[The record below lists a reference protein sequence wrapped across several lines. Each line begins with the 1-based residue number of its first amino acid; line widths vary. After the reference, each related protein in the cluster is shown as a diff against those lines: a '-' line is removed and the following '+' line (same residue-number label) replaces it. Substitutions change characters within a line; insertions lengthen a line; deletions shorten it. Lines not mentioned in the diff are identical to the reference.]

1 MYAGTIPADLPLS
14 DLMEDT
20 GGSPELLH
28 AYVIDWAVGH
38 VADRLNASADTARA
52 QRSGLRIAEAELAVT
67 VADIELAR
75 ERARIHGL
83 ESARPAAGIL
93 PRTSVCPFKG
103 LATFDAADAE
113 FFFGREQLVAEMV
126 ARSVGATFL
135 GVVGPSGSGKS
146 SAVRAGLMPALA
158 SGVLPGSEGWRQALI
173 RPGEHPV
180 AELERHRSDDGRLIL
195 VVDQFEELFTTCADE
210 EERAAF
216 VQAITTEAD
225 GRIVVAALR
234 ADFYGRC
241 AEYPPLARLFGATHV
256 LVGPMDAGEL
266 HRAIE
271 LPARRAGLRVEPS
284 LVEALVGEV
293 ADEPGALPLLS
304 TTLLEL
310 WQRREGRTL
319 TMERY
324 RETGGVRAA
333 VARLAEDAFAR
344 LSSQQQVVARAM
356 LLRLAGTGVGDAAI
370 RRRVALAEL
379 DVDTDPDAAEVLTVL
394 ADARMLTVSEGSVEV
409 SHEALLREW
418 PRLRGWL
425 EDDVQGRQLHHHLME
440 AAREWT
446 ESGHDPADLYRGARL
461 ASAMDWTAQHAVEL
475 NEQERAFLDKSR
487 EATHAEIERSRRT
500 NQRLK
505 GSLAGVAV
513 FLIIALV
520 GASFALQQRAHARA
534 VATVAESARL
544 AAQAVAETDL
554 GRSVQLALAGLSLND
569 SIDTRSALLQVLQR
583 NPSAIGLIPTGG
595 SLDDVAVAPDGR
607 TVVAEQG
614 GSLDFF
620 DTGSRAMVGSPVP
633 VLDQGYPYEMAFD
646 PSGRTVAIAGRIG
659 LRTNIG
665 LVDAMDHRVA
675 PLISFGEAT
684 GTMDLMD
691 LAFSPSGNQLAV
703 AIANRRVAGLSPIT
717 PRWIDFRD
725 PATGQDTGHVR
736 VGSFNTDEK
745 AGTSD
750 TRHFTT
756 IAYLGRFVVR
766 RWDDDLEP
774 ELTTKCE
781 ALRSG
786 RCGLGRQPRRTN
798 ARDRAAE
805 RRRCADRR
813 ADRHGREDG

>member
-1 MYAGTIPADLPLS
+1 M
-14 DLMEDT
+14 
-20 GGSPELLH
+20 
-28 AYVIDWAVGH
+28 
-38 VADRLNASADTARA
+38 
-52 QRSGLRIAEAELAVT
+52 
-67 VADIELAR
+67 
-75 ERARIHGL
+75 
-83 ESARPAAGIL
+83 
-93 PRTSVCPFKG
+93 
-103 LATFDAADAE
+103 
-113 FFFGREQLVAEMV
+113 
-126 ARSVGATFL
+126 
-135 GVVGPSGSGKS
+135 
-146 SAVRAGLMPALA
+146 
-158 SGVLPGSEGWRQALI
+158 
-173 RPGEHPV
+173 
-180 AELERHRSDDGRLIL
+180 
-195 VVDQFEELFTTCADE
+195 
-210 EERAAF
+210 
-216 VQAITTEAD
+216 
-225 GRIVVAALR
+225 
-234 ADFYGRC
+234 
-241 AEYPPLARLFGATHV
+241 
-256 LVGPMDAGEL
+256 
-266 HRAIE
+266 
-271 LPARRAGLRVEPS
+271 
-284 LVEALVGEV
+284 
-293 ADEPGALPLLS
+293 
-304 TTLLEL
+304 
-310 WQRREGRTL
+310 
-319 TMERY
+319 
-324 RETGGVRAA
+324 
-333 VARLAEDAFAR
+333 
-344 LSSQQQVVARAM
+344 
-356 LLRLAGTGVGDAAI
+356 
-370 RRRVALAEL
+370 
-379 DVDTDPDAAEVLTVL
+379 LTVL

-703 AIANRRVAGLSPIT
+703 AIANRRV
-717 PRWIDFRD
+717 
-725 PATGQDTGHVR
+725 
-736 VGSFNTDEK
+736 
-745 AGTSD
+745 
-750 TRHFTT
+750 
-756 IAYLGRFVVR
+756 
-766 RWDDDLEP
+766 
-774 ELTTKCE
+774 
-781 ALRSG
+781 
-786 RCGLGRQPRRTN
+786 
-798 ARDRAAE
+798 
-805 RRRCADRR
+805 
-813 ADRHGREDG
+813 